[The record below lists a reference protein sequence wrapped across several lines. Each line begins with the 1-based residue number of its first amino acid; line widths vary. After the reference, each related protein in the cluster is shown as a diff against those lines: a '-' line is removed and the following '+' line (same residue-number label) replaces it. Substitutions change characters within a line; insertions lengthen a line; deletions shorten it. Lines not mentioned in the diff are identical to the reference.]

1 MHLIYVSLSIILFT
15 LSSIQCDI
23 TNLDEFFSI
32 FEKNTSVHYPVGFLS
47 SANYEV
53 VKRYLPTNTKNLFF
67 EKKDDLL
74 KFVENETI
82 IAGVTTG
89 VLAQNLAPNYHVFSS
104 LIVSPQAMLLAP
116 DYNNITSPYGLKTD
130 STNDLFDALN
140 AAIADVQRED
150 KDETL
155 LSKNNKTNQIR
166 VFTCLQDTQL
176 PVPNRND
183 TTGFLHKILFE
194 TKKLLIGGLGPMDMG
209 GHDGDYSVNPPTGFF
224 PELLDAIVKKLG
236 QLKGPDGFVYGEGI
250 TAERIY
256 HKNMTSLFQALLNG
270 DIHATDVYMLIN
282 APYNGTGEVCS
293 NDTQCRA
300 RESCTDGFCT
310 HPVRPRSLHF
320 RTTCTT
326 TTRDTKFI
334 TKKDS
339 SFLRNDTKTN
349 ESSTD
354 TSQQTPKTRWIGF
367 ILLFAALFGTIFL
380 GLLILVRRKKHYR
393 VEHTLQGGFGK
404 FARLQEESEPPM
416 ESMDAFED
424 HAVQSPRDNT
434 NSTS

>member
-1 MHLIYVSLSIILFT
+1 MHLIYVSLSIISFT
-15 LSSIQCDI
+15 LSCVQCDI
-23 TNLDEFFSI
+23 TNLDEFLSI
-32 FEKNTSVHYPVGFLS
+32 FETNTSVQYPVGFLS
-47 SANYEV
+47 AANYEV
-53 VKRYLPTNTKNLFF
+53 VKRYLPTNTKNMFF
-67 EKKDDLL
+67 DKKNDML
-74 KFVENETI
+74 KCVENETI

-89 VLAQNLAPNYHVFSS
+89 VLAQDLAPNYHVFSS

-116 DYNNITSPYGLKTD
+116 DYNNITSPYGLKND
-130 STNDLFDALN
+130 SSNDLFDALN
-140 AAIADVQRED
+140 AAIADIQRED

-183 TTGFLHKILFE
+183 TTGFLRKILFE

-209 GHDGDYSVNPPTGFF
+209 GHDGDYNVNPPTGFF

-250 TAERIY
+250 TVNRIY
-256 HKNMTSLFQALLNG
+256 HKNMTSLFRALLNG
-270 DIHATDVYMLIN
+270 EIHATDVYILIN
-282 APYNGTGEVCS
+282 AQYNGTGEVCS
-293 NDTQCRA
+293 NDTECRA
-300 RESCTDGFCT
+300 REVCTDGFCT

-326 TTRDTKFI
+326 TSRDTKFI

-354 TSQQTPKTRWIGF
+354 TSHQTPKTRWIGF
-367 ILLFAALFGTIFL
+367 ILLFAALFGAIFL
-380 GLLILVRRKKHYR
+380 GLLILVRRKKYYR